1 MHALSAA
8 ELLSVWERGTGQ
20 PPHERA
26 LSLLA
31 MACPE
36 ASRDELSVL
45 SIGERDAHLL
55 ILREWTFGSKLSG
68 LTNCPACGNRLE
80 LTFDLADIRSTGE
93 VKPAETHTFFLH
105 NYDVRFRLPNSLDL
119 DALAESESV
128 ADGERVLLRR
138 CLLSARY
145 QDRKV
150 SVEELPVEILDA
162 IAIQMEDADPQAN
175 VQLKSE
181 CVQCGHRWQTAFD
194 IESFFWNEIQAWAS
208 RTLREVH
215 TLARA
220 YGWREA
226 DILNMSPQRR
236 RFYLE
241 MLST

>member
-1 MHALSAA
+1 MRALSAA

-26 LSLLA
+26 LSLLL

-36 ASRDELSVL
+36 SSLDELSVL
-45 SIGERDAHLL
+45 SIGERDSRLL
-55 ILREWTFGSKLSG
+55 TLREWTFGQEMSALM
-68 LTNCPACGNRLE
+68 TCPACGHRLE
-80 LTFDLADIRSTGE
+80 LSFGLAELRIAGE
-93 VKPAETHTFFLH
+93 IKPSEAYALH
-105 NYDVRFRLPNSLDL
+105 LQDYDVRFRLPNSLDL
-119 DALAESESV
+119 AALASVKSV
-128 ADGERVLLRR
+128 ADGEKFLLKR

-145 QDRKV
+145 RDTEV

-162 IAIQMEDADPQAN
+162 IEVEMDDADPQAD
-175 VQLKSE
+175 VQLRPE

-194 IESFFWNEIQAWAS
+194 IESFFWDEIRAWAE

-236 RFYLE
+236 WFYLE